1 MENLKSS
8 LFVIGNLLVFF
19 SIYSFIPGV
28 IDYFY
33 QGTDWVV
40 FFVISIVCLFTG
52 LNVSFIFKRKDKDV
66 EVLSA
71 FLLTL
76 ISWVLLTFIG
86 ALPFYLGTTG
96 LTLIDAFFESMSG
109 LTTTGATVIQN
120 LDSTS
125 KSILIWR
132 AMLQWLG
139 GIGIIVI
146 AIAIFPI
153 LKIGGM
159 QLFQSEFSS
168 KEEKVLPRT
177 TKIATGIGLV
187 YLFLTII
194 CSFSLFATGMP
205 GFDSVAHG
213 MTIIATGGFSTKDM
227 SIGFFDSVYIEVIT
241 IFFMILSSLPFI
253 LLFQSIRGKL
263 IDLVTS
269 SQVRFFLILIF
280 GVTILV
286 AFWLKRYYEVD
297 FFQSLRIAAFAVT
310 SISTGSGFSTYDFS
324 VWGSFTT
331 LLFLF
336 LMLIGGCSGSSSCGL
351 KIFRIQILIKSSLN
365 LIKKIIQ
372 PRGVF
377 IPTYNSR
384 EISEDIL
391 TSVTGYFFL
400 YIFVFAALS
409 LVLAFDGQEILTSL
423 SGAAATLAN
432 VGPGLNE
439 IIGPSGNY
447 SSISDFTKFFLSLG
461 MLIGRLE
468 LFPILILLSPQ
479 LWKK

>member
-1 MENLKSS
+1 MKNLKSS

-28 IDYFY
+28 IDYIY

-125 KSILIWR
+125 KSLLIWR

-177 TKIATGIGLV
+177 TKIATGIGFV
-187 YLFLTII
+187 YFFLTII
-194 CSFSLFATGMP
+194 CSFSLFVTGMT

-227 SIGFFDSVYIEVIT
+227 SIGFFDSVYIEVVT

-263 IDLVTS
+263 IDLIAS
-269 SQVRFFLILIF
+269 SQVRFFLILILS
-280 GVTILV
+280 VTILV

-297 FFQSLRIAAFAVT
+297 FFQSLRISAFAVT

-400 YIFVFAALS
+400 YIFVFTTLS

-447 SSISDFTKFFLSLG
+447 SSISDFTKLFLSLG

>member
-1 MENLKSS
+1 
-8 LFVIGNLLVFF
+8 
-19 SIYSFIPGV
+19 
-28 IDYFY
+28 
-33 QGTDWVV
+33 
-40 FFVISIVCLFTG
+40 
-52 LNVSFIFKRKDKDV
+52 
-66 EVLSA
+66 
-71 FLLTL
+71 
-76 ISWVLLTFIG
+76 
-86 ALPFYLGTTG
+86 
-96 LTLIDAFFESMSG
+96 MSG

-177 TKIATGIGLV
+177 TKIATGIGFV
-187 YLFLTII
+187 YFFLTII
-194 CSFSLFATGMP
+194 CSFSLFITGMS
-205 GFDSVAHG
+205 GFDSLAHG

-227 SIGFFDSVYIEVIT
+227 SIGFFDSVYIEVVT

-263 IDLVTS
+263 MDLVAS
-269 SQVRFFLILIF
+269 SQVRFFLILILS
-280 GVTILV
+280 VTIIV

-297 FFQSLRIAAFAVT
+297 FFQSLRISAFAVT

-400 YIFVFAALS
+400 YIFVFATLS

-447 SSISDFTKFFLSLG
+447 SSISDFT
-461 MLIGRLE
+461 
-468 LFPILILLSPQ
+468 
-479 LWKK
+479 